1 VRPHEVLSGLL
12 AARLEPGSQA
22 WLADAQRELTA
33 GTSPTRF
40 AELVALCSRH
50 VKRAPLAPTAQERE
64 RAGAAL
70 EGWDPERWD
79 RLDAARASLALSL
92 ADADGVAAE
101 LTLDEA
107 FRHAD
112 VGELVALY
120 RALPLFPRPERF
132 RWRMGEGARS
142 NMRAVYEAACCDNP
156 FPARHFDDTAWRS
169 CVLKSLFV
177 GAPLWRVWGLD
188 GRLDSEL
195 ARMALDFAEERRSA
209 GRPVPPALWLC
220 LGTHGGARAL
230 TSMERE
236 LRDGPREG
244 RAGAALALARAGET
258 ARLALVIEGER
269 DRELGAMMA
278 RALDGASS
286 QTAFA
291 SLPTA

>member
-1 VRPHEVLSGLL
+1 MSPREILGELL
-12 AARLEPGSQA
+12 AARLERGPSA
-22 WLADAQRELTA
+22 WLADARRDLGA

-50 VKRAPLAPTAQERE
+50 VKRAALAPSSSE
-64 RAGAAL
+64 RARAAGAL

-79 RLDAARASLALSL
+79 RLDAARALLALSL
-92 ADADGVAAE
+92 ADADGVSAE

-156 FPARHFDDTAWRS
+156 LPARHFDDTAWRS

-188 GRLDSEL
+188 GRLDAEL
-195 ARMALDFAEERRSA
+195 ARMALDFADERRSA
-209 GRPVPPALWLC
+209 GRPVPPALWSC
-220 LGTHGGARAL
+220 LGPHGGERAL
-230 TSMERE
+230 RSIERE
-236 LRDGPREG
+236 LREGPREG
-244 RAGAALALARAGET
+244 RAGAALALARAGER
-258 ARLALVIEGER
+258 ARLA
-269 DRELGAMMA
+269 ELLEHESDAELRAMMA
-278 RALDGASS
+278 RALEGATS
-286 QTAFA
+286 QAAFA
-291 SLPTA
+291 AL